1 MNTRIGTS
9 FGLAMLMVIGAMAVM
24 FAMGIFTPKPASAAL
39 GGIDVAITPTD
50 AKATGQYTITV
61 TGSSSAGITAVP
73 VGGTITVTFGSK
85 YTVPSAIAASA
96 IKLKTNTVSNPGSA
110 SAG

>member
-24 FAMGIFTPKPASAAL
+24 FAMGIFTPKPASAAR

-61 TGSSSAGITAVP
+61 TG
-73 VGGTITVTFGSK
+73 
-85 YTVPSAIAASA
+85 
-96 IKLKTNTVSNPGSA
+96 
-110 SAG
+110 